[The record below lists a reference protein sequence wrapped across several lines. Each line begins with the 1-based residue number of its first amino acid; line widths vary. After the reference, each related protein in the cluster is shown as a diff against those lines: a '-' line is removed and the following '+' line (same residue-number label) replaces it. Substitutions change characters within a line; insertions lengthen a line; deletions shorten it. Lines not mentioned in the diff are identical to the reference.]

1 MKTVTAREF
10 YHKPSLVD
18 ELRGNDSLM
27 VTLRGKP
34 KFKVI
39 KIGLK
44 KPIYLREMREKSS
57 ALALKPIDSAEF
69 LKEDRA

>member
-18 ELRGNDSLM
+18 ELSGNDSLM

-34 KFKVI
+34 KFKVT
-39 KIGLK
+39 KIEMK
-44 KPIYLREMREKSS
+44 KRVYSREMVEKSS
-57 ALALKPIDSAEF
+57 AHALKPMDSAEF

>member
-1 MKTVTAREF
+1 MKTVTTREF

-18 ELRGNDSLM
+18 GLRVDDSLM
-27 VTLRGKP
+27 VTSRGKP

-44 KPIYLREMREKSS
+44 KPIYSREMREKSS
-57 ALALKPIDSAEF
+57 SQALKPMDSAEF